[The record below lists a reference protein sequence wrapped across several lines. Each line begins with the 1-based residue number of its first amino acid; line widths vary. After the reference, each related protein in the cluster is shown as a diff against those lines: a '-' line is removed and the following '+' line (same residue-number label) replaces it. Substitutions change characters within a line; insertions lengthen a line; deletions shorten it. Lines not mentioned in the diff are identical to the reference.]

1 MKEVH
6 MFWFF
11 VPLVIVVAII
21 VAAVA
26 IVTVSVMRRGGDGTP
41 TPGRTLYD
49 REEQNNSP
57 KAPPA

>member
-1 MKEVH
+1 